1 MFWKK
6 EKDDFELYKEQREK
20 GISSNIPASMS
31 EELNPMWKIGFVI
44 ALFAG
49 MCLTI
54 LLLILVLTFIPDKV
68 LGDFV
73 YVKTSV
79 KDFVTGN
86 VKHEEQL
93 LEDKELFS
101 DIELA
106 VFNNSYFE
114 VKYLEEV
121 IRQLYNKEGIV
132 LLIEQMDENGSYKYY
147 NYGDLLKDTYLELD
161 EYGYKIR
168 NSEDILSTVEDYF
181 KLKDYTMREITE
193 GMEESNINKINWF
206 RKSYIN
212 GVKDNSIYH
221 SQLLTEKTT
230 ENKIIGV
237 VFTLIY

>member
-20 GISSNIPASMS
+20 GLSSNISASMS
-31 EELNPMWKIGFVI
+31 EELNPMQKIGFVI